1 MTRKATSEWA
11 MLLNK
16 IQGAWPGK
24 VLKFAADSKEHAE
37 HLRTTAFN
45 VRSTL
50 KHNPKIRTE
59 VHEIRCD
66 LYQVTVEI
74 MRRKK

>member
-11 MLLNK
+11 TLLSK

-24 VLKFAADSKEHAE
+24 VLRFAADSKEHAE

-45 VRSTL
+45 VCSTV
-50 KHNPKIRTE
+50 KHKPKIHTE

-66 LYQVTVEI
+66 LYQVTIEVLEK
-74 MRRKK
+74 RK